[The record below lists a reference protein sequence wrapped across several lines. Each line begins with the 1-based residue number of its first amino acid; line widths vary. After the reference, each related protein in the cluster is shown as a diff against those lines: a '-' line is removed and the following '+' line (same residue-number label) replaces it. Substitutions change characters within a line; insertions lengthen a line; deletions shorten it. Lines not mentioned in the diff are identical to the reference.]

1 MSIFGLF
8 ECRCGNIWTCTNAE
22 RRVSQECSNCRR
34 YVRPRK
40 AMFGRFECDCGRV
53 WHSKRAVE
61 GYMQECDDCGEYVEP
76 LDLKEV
82 KMFGLFKCPECY
94 HEWAS
99 ASAWVGYTQGCTECD
114 EDTLPYQL
122 NYLRRKKGD
131 WQQLKDKS
139 HISSLCGKCREQ
151 GYNCAI
157 LNWCTTKKRPK
168 ENLIVSRQ

>member
-1 MSIFGLF
+1 MSILGLF
-8 ECRCGNIWTCTNAE
+8 ECRCGNTWTCTDAE
-22 RRVSQECSNCRR
+22 QGVSQECSNCLR
-34 YVRPRK
+34 YVLPHK

-61 GYMQECDDCGEYVEP
+61 GFTQECDDCGEDVEP

-82 KMFGLFKCPECY
+82 KMFGLFKCPECS

-122 NYLRRKKGD
+122 SYLRRKKGD
-131 WQQLKDKS
+131 WQHLKDKS

-151 GYNCAI
+151 GHNCAI
-157 LNWCTTKKRPK
+157 LK
-168 ENLIVSRQ
+168 